1 MKNGWTRM
9 GKAGKGIQNLESR
22 IPKGEHSPQR
32 RRDAEGGQQKQE
44 ETKTGVKRVKR
55 ATPPR
60 PSPPQVAEREK
71 KVVGRM
77 LYPRGAHTFAAE
89 RRKKIGAKGVKRATS
104 PRPSPPQVAERE
116 TEFAEQLM
124 SRQGFRALVTEGQRK
139 GNRSWGCWWIR
150 G

>member
-60 PSPPQVAEREK
+60 PSPPQVAER
-71 KVVGRM
+71 
-77 LYPRGAHTFAAE
+77 
-89 RRKKIGAKGVKRATS
+89 RKKIGAKGVKRATS

-150 G
+150 GWRGRRRGFWCRG